1 LVRVLTELKAVRI
14 LKRGVV
20 QAALTP
26 HPTKWADYTVA
37 VAAVIQV
44 FIPVLVAMA
53 LRGLLESYSDPE
65 ELFLVQTQI

>member
-1 LVRVLTELKAVRI
+1 LVRVLTELKAVRTS
-14 LKRGVV
+14 KRVVV

-44 FIPVLVAMA
+44 LFPVLGAMA
-53 LRGLLESYSDPE
+53 VRGLLESYSDPE